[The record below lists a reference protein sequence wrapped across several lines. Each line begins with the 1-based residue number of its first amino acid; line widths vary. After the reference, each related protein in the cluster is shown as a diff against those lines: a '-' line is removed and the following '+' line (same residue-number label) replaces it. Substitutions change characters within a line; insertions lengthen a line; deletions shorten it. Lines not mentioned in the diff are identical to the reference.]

1 METQLLGHDL
11 RKFEQMNLRG
21 LRVFAAVMEEGTLSR
36 AAARLH
42 MSESAASRQ
51 LQLLEDKLGRPL
63 FRRERKRLE
72 ATPEAEALLPEVARV
87 LLQLDGM
94 SALIGSISADTPPPL
109 RIVCH
114 SRVLYG
120 LVLPTISRLAKM
132 LPQTKIR
139 LDVQPRRDL
148 GRRMMQGL
156 FDLGVSALPA
166 PTEGLEP
173 YVLGS
178 VPLKILLPSQHQ
190 LADARALTSCDLRA
204 TPYIALDG
212 STVIRQLVD
221 TSLAG
226 SAEPLTPTFE
236 VSTGASAYRLVRD
249 GLGFT
254 FADTVS
260 MDPTALCG
268 TVLVPWERGTSI
280 SYGSFRA
287 PDASHPAIDPFLSL
301 LREVFEDAK
310 SQGSGPSY
318 QVART

>member
-1 METQLLGHDL
+1 
-11 RKFEQMNLRG
+11 MNLRG

-51 LQLLEDKLGRPL
+51 LQLLEENVGRPL

-87 LLQLDGM
+87 LSQLDGM
-94 SALIGSISADTPPPL
+94 SALVGSISDGAAPPL

-120 LVLPTISRLAKM
+120 LVLPTISRLAQT

-166 PTEGLEP
+166 PTEGLDP
-173 YVLGS
+173 SVLGS
-178 VPLKILLPSQHQ
+178 VPLKILLPSQHP
-190 LADARALTSCDLRA
+190 LADAEALTSRDLGA

-221 TSLAG
+221 AALAG
-226 SAEPLTPTFE
+226 SAERLTPAFE

-254 FADTVS
+254 FADEVS
-260 MDPTALCG
+260 MDPAIVRG
-268 TVLVPWERGTSI
+268 TILVPWANGTRI

-287 PDASHPAIDPFLSL
+287 PGASHAAIDPFLSL
-301 LREVFEDAK
+301 LREVFEDAT
-310 SQGSGPSY
+310 SSGPGPRRPG
-318 QVART
+318 AGT